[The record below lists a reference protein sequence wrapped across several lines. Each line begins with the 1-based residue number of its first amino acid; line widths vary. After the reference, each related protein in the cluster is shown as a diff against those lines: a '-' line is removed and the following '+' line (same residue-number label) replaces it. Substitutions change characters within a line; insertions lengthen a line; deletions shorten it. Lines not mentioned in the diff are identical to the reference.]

1 MVVAFAAVH
10 LFTYPWISIS
20 TALLERSLSYSKLAW
35 IESVGVAVERGSP
48 AILLLVTNLGLASFV
63 YGLILGR
70 IIRMVWLQMSA
81 PVWPVASRHTLLAAR
96 HMFAQGAW
104 YQIGQGSSS
113 VRDNLHVLL
122 VGPLSG
128 TSWVGYYAWAMQ
140 VCTIASQ
147 LFVQISARIS
157 LSLMARVTD
166 HMERWTI
173 ITQQARTLAATTAP
187 VLAAVMIAAPI
198 ANYWLFAQKWSAA
211 LPLLAL
217 LCLRMLPGIASTSLS
232 PYLLIMRGTKQFAA
246 AGWRWTAVE
255 VILGLGAITAFGSIG
270 LAYSYSVTAWI
281 GIALIIWALR
291 GARLARFIGLV
302 EAIVGRPAVWISLI
316 FGSAGFLLRQ
326 NSMFLTHL
334 YLPIAMI
341 GLMGIV
347 ASIADKELRVLIL
360 PGYARRLRSGPGSS

>member
-1 MVVAFAAVH
+1 
-10 LFTYPWISIS
+10 
-20 TALLERSLSYSKLAW
+20 
-35 IESVGVAVERGSP
+35 
-48 AILLLVTNLGLASFV
+48 
-63 YGLILGR
+63 
-70 IIRMVWLQMSA
+70 
-81 PVWPVASRHTLLAAR
+81 
-96 HMFAQGAW
+96 
-104 YQIGQGSSS
+104 
-113 VRDNLHVLL
+113 
-122 VGPLSG
+122 
-128 TSWVGYYAWAMQ
+128 
-140 VCTIASQ
+140 
-147 LFVQISARIS
+147 
-157 LSLMARVTD
+157 
-166 HMERWTI
+166 
-173 ITQQARTLAATTAP
+173 
-187 VLAAVMIAAPI
+187 
-198 ANYWLFAQKWSAA
+198 
-211 LPLLAL
+211 
-217 LCLRMLPGIASTSLS
+217 
-232 PYLLIMRGTKQFAA
+232 MRGTKQFAA